1 MVLVNEAQGYRIC
14 LECHDVL
21 EQGDE
26 EAWLQVHLGPNGCE
40 AAHAQSLWRRAAE
53 KLHVRHG

>member
-1 MVLVNEAQGYRIC
+1 MVLVNEAQGYRVC

-26 EAWLQVHLGPNGCE
+26 EAWLQVHLGPHGCE
-40 AAHAQSLWRRAAE
+40 AAHTRSLLSRVAE